1 MVIRGLALGE
11 IKFRDFFRVLF
22 KEFRI
27 GIMTGIVLALVN
39 AARVF
44 IMYRGNLEAIAPMS
58 IAQLALIT
66 GISLVGTVLL
76 AKCMGCVLPMLA
88 KKIKLDPAIMASPL
102 LTTIL
107 DTCSVL
113 IFFYIAT
120 KVLGL

>member
-44 IMYRGNLEAIAPMS
+44 IMYRGNIEAIAPMS